1 MLEDT
6 TIHNAIT
13 DKALSSYFR
22 SSGNLL
28 EEESA
33 VLGQAVTNLM
43 LSGDNVNNKNI
54 ILSLIHSLET
64 TNDILKAD
72 VIRKTLEIVLRYTA
86 DDMWLLII
94 KYKFIENSF
103 ILFLSVALDYTQHNF
118 IGLIF
123 LRGWHE

>member
-13 DKALSSYFR
+13 DKALASYFR

-64 TNDILKAD
+64 TSDILKAD
-72 VIRKTLEIVLRYTA
+72 VLRTTLAIVFRSTA
-86 DDMWLLII
+86 DDMITSNYYVSFYRQVIHLIVI
-94 KYKFIENSF
+94 CRFR
-103 ILFLSVALDYTQHNF
+103 LYTAYFYWVN
-118 IGLIF
+118 ISTRLT
-123 LRGWHE
+123 

>member
-54 ILSLIHSLET
+54 
-64 TNDILKAD
+64 KFFQ
-72 VIRKTLEIVLRYTA
+72 VINRKEIRFTQ
-86 DDMWLLII
+86 D
-94 KYKFIENSF
+94 
-103 ILFLSVALDYTQHNF
+103 FL
-118 IGLIF
+118 
-123 LRGWHE
+123 

>member
-13 DKALSSYFR
+13 DKALASYFR

-64 TNDILKAD
+64 TSNAFSGSCCFFPRHPTSDA
-72 VIRKTLEIVLRYTA
+72 IV
-86 DDMWLLII
+86 
-94 KYKFIENSF
+94 
-103 ILFLSVALDYTQHNF
+103 V
-118 IGLIF
+118 
-123 LRGWHE
+123 

>member
-13 DKALSSYFR
+13 DKALASYFR

-54 ILSLIHSLET
+54 ILAAKQAAKIYKEQ
-64 TNDILKAD
+64 
-72 VIRKTLEIVLRYTA
+72 VIFSKL
-86 DDMWLLII
+86 M
-94 KYKFIENSF
+94 
-103 ILFLSVALDYTQHNF
+103 
-118 IGLIF
+118 
-123 LRGWHE
+123 

>member
-54 ILSLIHSLET
+54 
-64 TNDILKAD
+64 KFFQ
-72 VIRKTLEIVLRYTA
+72 VINRKEIRFTQLLR
-86 DDMWLLII
+86 
-94 KYKFIENSF
+94 
-103 ILFLSVALDYTQHNF
+103 
-118 IGLIF
+118 
-123 LRGWHE
+123 

>member
-64 TNDILKAD
+64 TSDIILKAD

-86 DDMWLLII
+86 DDM
-94 KYKFIENSF
+94 
-103 ILFLSVALDYTQHNF
+103 
-118 IGLIF
+118 
-123 LRGWHE
+123 

>member
-6 TIHNAIT
+6 TIHNAIS

-54 ILSLIHSLET
+54 ILSLIHSET
-64 TNDILKAD
+64 TSDILKAD

-86 DDMWLLII
+86 DDM
-94 KYKFIENSF
+94 
-103 ILFLSVALDYTQHNF
+103 
-118 IGLIF
+118 
-123 LRGWHE
+123 

>member
-13 DKALSSYFR
+13 DKALASYFR

-28 EEESA
+28 EESA

-64 TNDILKAD
+64 TSDILKAD

-86 DDMWLLII
+86 DDM
-94 KYKFIENSF
+94 
-103 ILFLSVALDYTQHNF
+103 
-118 IGLIF
+118 
-123 LRGWHE
+123 

>member
-43 LSGDNVNNKNI
+43 LSGDNVIK
-54 ILSLIHSLET
+54 ILS
-64 TNDILKAD
+64 
-72 VIRKTLEIVLRYTA
+72 
-86 DDMWLLII
+86 
-94 KYKFIENSF
+94 
-103 ILFLSVALDYTQHNF
+103 
-118 IGLIF
+118 
-123 LRGWHE
+123 

>member
-33 VLGQAVTNLM
+33 VLGQAAVSYPQL
-43 LSGDNVNNKNI
+43 
-54 ILSLIHSLET
+54 
-64 TNDILKAD
+64 
-72 VIRKTLEIVLRYTA
+72 TLPTIY
-86 DDMWLLII
+86 
-94 KYKFIENSF
+94 
-103 ILFLSVALDYTQHNF
+103 SV
-118 IGLIF
+118 
-123 LRGWHE
+123 

>member
-6 TIHNAIT
+6 TIHNAIS

-54 ILSLIHSLET
+54 ILSLIHSLE
-64 TNDILKAD
+64 
-72 VIRKTLEIVLRYTA
+72 KTRE
-86 DDMWLLII
+86 II
-94 KYKFIENSF
+94 KGDVNGKKQENR
-103 ILFLSVALDYTQHNF
+103 
-118 IGLIF
+118 
-123 LRGWHE
+123 LR

>member
-6 TIHNAIT
+6 TIHNEISDT
-13 DKALSSYFR
+13 ALSSYFL

-54 ILSLIHSLET
+54 ILCMIHSLERT
-64 TNDILKAD
+64 SDIFKAD
-72 VIRKTLEIVLRYTA
+72 VIRKRLEFVLRYTA
-86 DDMWLLII
+86 DDM
-94 KYKFIENSF
+94 
-103 ILFLSVALDYTQHNF
+103 
-118 IGLIF
+118 
-123 LRGWHE
+123 

>member
-6 TIHNAIT
+6 TIHNAIS

-33 VLGQAVTNLM
+33 VLGKDVTNLM
-43 LSGDNVNNKNI
+43 LSGNNVNIKNI
-54 ILSLIHSLET
+54 ILSLINYLVAKS
-64 TNDILKAD
+64 DIIKAD

-86 DDMWLLII
+86 DDM
-94 KYKFIENSF
+94 
-103 ILFLSVALDYTQHNF
+103 
-118 IGLIF
+118 
-123 LRGWHE
+123 

>member
-13 DKALSSYFR
+13 DKALASYFR

-54 ILSLIHSLET
+54 KEKIQKELK
-64 TNDILKAD
+64 ILKKRYD
-72 VIRKTLEIVLRYTA
+72 EIICEYEV
-86 DDMWLLII
+86 
-94 KYKFIENSF
+94 
-103 ILFLSVALDYTQHNF
+103 
-118 IGLIF
+118 
-123 LRGWHE
+123 